1 LLLWKKEKNNMSKT
15 LKITLIVIGSI
26 VAGSFLLL
34 AGIFIGRSALL
45 TAGAWPG
52 GMMDG
57 FSNSPSGMMGGGMMG
72 GYGGSPSGMM
82 GGGMMG
88 NGMMGDFTSGGLSGT
103 EPTWEPLP
111 QVLRLT
117 LEQAEGAVGK
127 YLSGLNNQDLVIG
140 EVMVF
145 DNHAYAQIIEKST
158 GVGAFEVLVDPVTL
172 AVYPEYGPNMMW
184 NLKYGMMAGFGGS
197 GMMGSGMMGGMM
209 GGFASPRGSA
219 VPEVSAEMPVA
230 PEEAVESAQRYLEA
244 YFPGTQVEGSP
255 DPFYGYYTLHILR
268 DNEVVGMLS
277 VSGYTGQVFP
287 HTWHGDF
294 LEMSGD

>member
-1 LLLWKKEKNNMSKT
+1 MSKT

-184 NLKYGMMAGFGGS
+184 NLKYGMMAGS
-197 GMMGSGMMGGMM
+197 GTIGTGMMGGMM
-209 GGFASPRGSA
+209 GGFASPGA
-219 VPEVSAEMPVA
+219 EVSTELPVTS
-230 PEEAVESAQRYLEA
+230 EEAVESAQSYLEA
-244 YFPGTQVEGSP
+244 YLAGTQVEEKA
-255 DPFYGYYTLHILR
+255 DPFYGYYTLHVLR
-268 DNEVVGMLS
+268 DNTVVGMLS
-277 VSGYTGQVFP
+277 VNGYTGQVFP

-294 LEMSGD
+294 IAMSGE

>member
-1 LLLWKKEKNNMSKT
+1 MSKT
-15 LKITLIVIGSI
+15 LKISLIVIGSI
-26 VAGSFLLL
+26 VVGSFLLL
-34 AGIFIGRSALL
+34 AGIFIGRSSLL
-45 TAGAWPG
+45 TAGVWPG
-52 GMMDG
+52 GMMG
-57 FSNSPSGMMGGGMMG
+57 GYSSSPSGMMGGGMVG
-72 GYGGSPSGMM
+72 GYGGSPSDMMGGGMM

-88 NGMMGDFTSGGLSGT
+88 GTTSGGLSAAD
-103 EPTWEPLP
+103 P
-111 QVLRLT
+111 LT
-117 LEQAEGAVGK
+117 LEQAKGAVEK
-127 YLSGLNNQDLVIG
+127 YLSGLNNQDLVLG

-145 DNHAYAQIIEKST
+145 DNHAYAQILEEST
-158 GVGAFEVLVDPVTL
+158 GVGALEVLVDPVTL

-255 DPFYGYYTLHILR
+255 DPLYGYYTLHILR

-277 VSGYTGQVFP
+277 VNGYTGQVFP

-294 LEMSGD
+294 LEMSGE

>member
-1 LLLWKKEKNNMSKT
+1 MM
-15 LKITLIVIGSI
+15 
-26 VAGSFLLL
+26 
-34 AGIFIGRSALL
+34 
-45 TAGAWPG
+45 G
-52 GMMDG
+52 GYSG
-57 FSNSPSGMMGGGMMG
+57 SPSGMMGGGMMG

-82 GGGMMG
+82 G
-88 NGMMGDFTSGGLSGT
+88 NGMMGGFTSGGLSGT
-103 EPTWEPLP
+103 EP
-111 QVLRLT
+111 LT
-117 LEQAEGAVGK
+117 LEQAEGAVEK
-127 YLSGLNNQDLVIG
+127 YLSGLNNQDFAVG

-145 DNHAYAQIIEKST
+145 DNHAYAEIMEKST

-197 GMMGSGMMGGMM
+197 GMMGTGMMGGMM
-209 GGFASPRGSA
+209 GGFARPGDTA
-219 VPEVSAEMPVA
+219 APEVSAELPVS

-244 YFPGTQVEGSP
+244 YLAGTQVEETP

-277 VSGYTGQVFP
+277 VNGYTGQVFP

-294 LEMSGD
+294 IGMSGE

>member
-26 VAGSFLLL
+26 VVGSFLLL
-34 AGIFIGRSALL
+34 AGIFIGRSALF

-52 GMMDG
+52 GMMSG
-57 FSNSPSGMMGGGMMG
+57 YAPQGNSPYSFGMGQGI
-72 GYGGSPSGMM
+72 M

-88 NGMMGDFTSGGLSGT
+88 NGMMGGFTSGGLSGT
-103 EPTWEPLP
+103 EP
-111 QVLRLT
+111 LT
-117 LEQAEGAVGK
+117 LEQAEGAVEK
-127 YLSGLNNQDLVIG
+127 YLSGLNNQDFAVG

-145 DNHAYAQIIEKST
+145 DNHAYAEIMEKST

-197 GMMGSGMMGGMM
+197 GMMGTGMMGGMM
-209 GGFASPRGSA
+209 GGFARPGDTA
-219 VPEVSAEMPVA
+219 APEVSAELPVS

-244 YFPGTQVEGSP
+244 YLAGTQVEETP

-277 VSGYTGQVFP
+277 VNGYSGQVFP
-287 HTWHGDF
+287 HTWHGNF
-294 LEMSGD
+294 IEMSGE